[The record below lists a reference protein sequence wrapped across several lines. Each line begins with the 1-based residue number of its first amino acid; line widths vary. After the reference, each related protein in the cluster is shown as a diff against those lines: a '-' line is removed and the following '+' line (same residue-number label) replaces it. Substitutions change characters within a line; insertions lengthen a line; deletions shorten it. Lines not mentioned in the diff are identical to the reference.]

1 MLIIREA
8 QLGVFREDAIQQLTE
23 QLAADL
29 QRGLPAHV
37 QALGEQGTREAIRGG
52 IDRAGTYGIITRE
65 GVSGYVK
72 LMFLFGR
79 DFDADP
85 GLGWAGQVLNDASLP
100 DEGERMRRL
109 VQAAM
114 DFARSLAEGDP
125 GA

>member
-1 MLIIREA
+1 MLTIREE
-8 QLGVFREDAIQQLTE
+8 QLDVFRGEAIQQLTE
-23 QLAADL
+23 TLAADL
-29 QRGLPAHV
+29 RRGLPAHV
-37 QALGEQGTREAIRGG
+37 QALGEQGTLDAIRAG
-52 IDRAGTYGIITRE
+52 IDRAGAYGIITRE

-72 LMFLFGR
+72 LMFLFGS
-79 DFDADP
+79 DFDTDP
-85 GLGWAGQVLNDASLP
+85 SRAWAGQVLNDPSLP